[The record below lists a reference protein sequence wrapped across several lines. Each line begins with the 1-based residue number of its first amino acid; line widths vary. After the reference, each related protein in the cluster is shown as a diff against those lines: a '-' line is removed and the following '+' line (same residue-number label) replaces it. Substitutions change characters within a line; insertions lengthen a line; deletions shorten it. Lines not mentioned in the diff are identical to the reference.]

1 MGKGESAVT
10 AQASTNNLAV
20 PATSV
25 RVRKNGIEF
34 RSEQPVE
41 IWTEMTLDF
50 FSPFHT
56 DRLNCKGVVV
66 ACTGN
71 RHEGFVVAML
81 FTNISE
87 TALHILT
94 ELHRPQLEN

>member
-1 MGKGESAVT
+1 MGKGETAVT
-10 AQASTNNLAV
+10 ASASTENLAI
-20 PATSV
+20 PATSL

-34 RSEQPVE
+34 RSEQPIQ

-56 DRLNCKGVVV
+56 RRLQCQGVVV
-66 ACTGN
+66 ACSGN
-71 RHEGFVVAML
+71 RHEGYVVALL
-81 FTNISE
+81 FTHISE
-87 TALHILT
+87 TALQILT